1 MKYIILTIFLIFF
14 LLYPCKN
21 YYKSSSGIYYTS
33 RDAKTSEIINTL
45 RDISYSVIYDIPE
58 KDAKILERSL
68 QFTSFKELNGDKPTI
83 LAWNVDKGREIAVRI
98 YDINGKPFSADEIIR
113 ALLHELAHTL
123 AKNNGHGYGFK
134 IKNELLQK
142 LRSKYV
148 KTLINNTFIDK

>member
-1 MKYIILTIFLIFF
+1 MKYIILTIFLILF

-21 YYKSSSGIYYTS
+21 YHISSSGTYYTS
-33 RDAKTSEIINTL
+33 RDNKTSEIISTL
-45 RDISYSVIYDIPE
+45 RDISYSVVHDIPE

-68 QFTSFKELNGDKPTI
+68 QFTTFKELNGDKPTI

-98 YDINGKPFSADEIIR
+98 YDINGKPFLADEIIT

-123 AKNNGHGYGFK
+123 DKNNGHGPGFK
-134 IKNELLQK
+134 TKNEMLQK